1 MRDGQKQWQVGSW
14 TKLLQLKIVERDK
27 KVEENKRLKLSK
39 VRS

>member
-1 MRDGQKQWQVGSW
+1 MRDGQKQWQVISW

-27 KVEENKRLKLSK
+27 KAEENKRLKLSK